1 MAALELKGGERL
13 QKKLADIARKLGA
26 RRAVRAG
33 FLENATY
40 PDGTS
45 VAQVAAMQNFGTSTA
60 PPRAFFTNVIKQ
72 KSPEWAVILMQL
84 LKNTDYDVDRAM
96 NQMGAVM
103 AGQIRQAIVDMN
115 DPALSPITLML
126 RKIKDER
133 GDPNGTT
140 ITAATLGEA
149 AQRVAAGEQGVS
161 GTRAKV
167 LVDTAH
173 MLNSVD
179 HEVVGG

>member
-1 MAALELKGGERL
+1 MVTIALKGGDRL
-13 QKKLADIARKLGA
+13 QAKLEEIARKLGTKK
-26 RRAVRAG
+26 VIRAG
-33 FLENATY
+33 FLSKSTY
-40 PDGTS
+40 PDGTP
-45 VAQVAAMQNFGTSTA
+45 VATVAAWNNYGTMNA
-60 PPRAFFTNVIKQ
+60 PARPFFTNVIQQ
-72 KSPEWAVILMQL
+72 KSPEWAAILMQL
-84 LKNTDYDVDRAM
+84 LKNTDYDVDKAF

-133 GDPNGTT
+133 GDRNGDT
-140 ITAATLGEA
+140 ITAATLSEA
-149 AQRVAAGEQGVS
+149 ASRVAAGEQGAT

-179 HEVVGG
+179 HEVTGG